1 MPEEDTRICS
11 KQLEK
16 HRSSRTIFQQS
27 SKWSSGRCGDLRLI
41 GGFGPEG
48 VCSNDRGRSKVI
60 YVGGKTANLSELFDM
75 AFKVI
80 FVAMALTLL
89 AKESESQNSD
99 CGQPRLNTRI
109 VGGEEAPPG
118 SWPWQVSLH
127 RPSQYCGGSLIN
139 DQWVLTAAHCAPGAN
154 PAGLTAYLGRHSQQE
169 SNPNE
174 VNRTVAEVIIH
185 PDYKGETNEN
195 DIALLKLSSPVTF
208 TAYIAPVCLAAS
220 GSSFYSGVE
229 CWVTGWGNIAIGE
242 ALPYPQ
248 NLQEVKVPIV
258 GNRQCQCNFGQNK
271 ISEDMICAGLQ
282 KGGKDACQ
290 LDSGG
295 PLVGKQGSRWI
306 QAGIVSFGEGCAEPN
321 FPGVYTRVS
330 QYQTW
335 INTQITSNQPGFIAF
350 TSTGTDSDL
359 SVSCPEVPPLIL
371 RTTDLLQTQTKS
383 VVCGRAP
390 LNLRV
395 SGGSSVATAGQ
406 WPWMASLQKDR
417 QHVCGGTL
425 VSLDYVLSSADCFS
439 GPPVASEWTVV
450 LGRLKQ
456 NGSNPFEP
464 ICLDNGRT
472 FPVGTTCWAAG
483 WSSGRGGKEQVLQEV
498 QTTVQSCGNGSLRSS
513 ICTGAFTVESGD
525 GGGPLVC
532 EQNGSWYQVAI
543 LPHTSSLS
551 GGRKADVG
559 RIFQKLDQ
567 FRDFL
572 TRTAGLILAP
582 TFSGGS
588 RTNGKVSTPSPATM
602 ATTTSVTSGG
612 CRYQFCLCLCF
623 LLLFLLSSAP
633 CMFSP

>member
-1 MPEEDTRICS
+1 MLTSLLNLQTVLLNAVSLS
-11 KQLEK
+11 KNVLTNLQLK
-16 HRSSRTIFQQS
+16 MFDVLIF
-27 SKWSSGRCGDLRLI
+27 
-41 GGFGPEG
+41 
-48 VCSNDRGRSKVI
+48 
-60 YVGGKTANLSELFDM
+60 
-75 AFKVI
+75 VI
-80 FVAMALTLL
+80 FA
-89 AKESESQNSD
+89 ESESQNSD

-127 RPSQYCGGSLIN
+127 RPSLYCGGSLIN
-139 DQWVLTAAHCAPGAN
+139 DQWVLTAAHCVTGAN

-174 VNRTVAEVIIH
+174 VNRTVAEVITH

-248 NLQEVKVPIV
+248 NLQEVKVPVV
-258 GNRQCQCNFGQNK
+258 GNRQCQCNFGQPK
-271 ISEDMICAGLQ
+271 ISENMICAGLQ

-295 PLVGKQGSRWI
+295 PLVRKQGGRWI

-321 FPGVYTRVS
+321 YPGVYTRVS

-359 SVSCPEVPPLIL
+359 SVSCPEVPPIIL

-395 SGGSSVATAGQ
+395 SGGSSVGTAGQ
-406 WPWMASLQKDR
+406 WPWMASLQKDG

-483 WSSGRGGKEQVLQEV
+483 WSSGQGGGEFMSKQFVPEQKGGDHSVINSLPPPHFFFLKERVLQDV
-498 QTTVQSCGNGSLRSS
+498 QTTVQSCVNGSSGSS
-513 ICTGAFTVESGD
+513 ICTGAFTVE
-525 GGGPLVC
+525 PMLRNF
-532 EQNGSWYQVAI
+532 E
-543 LPHTSSLS
+543 
-551 GGRKADVG
+551 DV
-559 RIFQKLDQ
+559 
-567 FRDFL
+567 
-572 TRTAGLILAP
+572 
-582 TFSGGS
+582 S
-588 RTNGKVSTPSPATM
+588 
-602 ATTTSVTSGG
+602 
-612 CRYQFCLCLCF
+612 
-623 LLLFLLSSAP
+623 
-633 CMFSP
+633 